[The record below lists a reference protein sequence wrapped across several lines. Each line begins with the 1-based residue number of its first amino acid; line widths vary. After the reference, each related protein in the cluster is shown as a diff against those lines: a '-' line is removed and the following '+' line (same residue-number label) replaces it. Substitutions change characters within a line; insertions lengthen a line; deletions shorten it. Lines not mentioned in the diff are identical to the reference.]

1 MLTPLTFVVSAE
13 THPDLL
19 ARTVMAFHRLAI
31 PIQALLMERRPES
44 SRRMRITI
52 EVVAYPEQSE
62 RIAKNLAKIV
72 LVVWLQARK
81 ERRHPGSNLRCA
93 LDRTYR

>member
-1 MLTPLTFVVSAE
+1 MLKPLTFVVSAE
-13 THPDLL
+13 NHPDLL

-44 SRRMRITI
+44 SRRVRITV
-52 EVVAYPEQSE
+52 EVVAHPEQSE
-62 RIAKNLAKIV
+62 RIAENLAKIV

-81 ERRHPGSNLRCA
+81 ERRRPDSSVRCA
-93 LDRTYR
+93 LVRTF